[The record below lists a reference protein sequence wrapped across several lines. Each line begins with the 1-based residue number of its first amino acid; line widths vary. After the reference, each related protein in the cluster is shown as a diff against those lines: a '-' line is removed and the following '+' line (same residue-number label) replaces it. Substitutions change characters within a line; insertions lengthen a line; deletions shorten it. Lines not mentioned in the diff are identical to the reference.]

1 MTKYLIYSILW
12 SMAGDGRL
20 KSRQELGDFI
30 KGITDVPLP
39 PTANMLIIDYEVNN
53 CIIVSCFSFLI
64 FQVFS
69 LICLT
74 KQTCNIK
81 QYSISG
87 TQKPIS
93 CHYPLKS
100 KEMILTIGSKLTIL
114 L

>member
-53 CIIVSCFSFLI
+53 CLLFFFFNIPG
-64 FQVFS
+64 FS

-74 KQTCNIK
+74 KQTCNFK
-81 QYSISG
+81 QYSITG